1 MMNDLGKPKR
11 PGIIEKD
18 YNLHRLLGR
27 IQEDEYLS
35 ENLAFKGGTCL
46 IKAHIGYFRFSEDID
61 FSWKDRA
68 IWEGKSQSATK
79 RSCSKEIAQI
89 LLRFS
94 SIGND
99 LGLEFKG
106 QKDDPKEVH
115 LSSGGRMMVLYMG
128 YHSELFDRTD
138 RVKIE
143 VNLVEDLYYPVRNM
157 NLRTYLESL
166 RSDELRF
173 LFKDQF
179 ESYSRSVN
187 IPCYDTREIFIE
199 KCRAALTRKVSKLRD
214 FIDIHYLK
222 EKYGLRIED
231 LEDQIIS
238 KTRFSIDLYKRY
250 RENLELAVLPASIP
264 EANDELDLLIIDP
277 PGDMMKGIVSIQN
290 ELDEIRKVI

>member
-1 MMNDLGKPKR
+1 MKQFFEMMNDLGKPKR

-18 YNLHRLLGR
+18 YHLHRLLGR

-61 FSWKDRA
+61 FSWKDRTL
-68 IWEGKSQSATK
+68 WEGKSQSATK

-94 SIGND
+94 SIGKD
-99 LGLEFKG
+99 LGFEFKG
-106 QKDDPKEVH
+106 QKDDPLEVH
-115 LSSGGRMMVLYMG
+115 LSSGGRMIVLYMG

-157 NLRTYLESL
+157 SLRTYLESL

-179 ESYSRSVN
+179 ERYSRSVN
-187 IPCYDTREIFIE
+187 ISCYDTREIFIE
-199 KCRAALTRKVSKLRD
+199 KYRAALTRKPP
-214 FIDIHYLK
+214 IT
-222 EKYGLRIED
+222 GGMPM
-231 LEDQIIS
+231 
-238 KTRFSIDLYKRY
+238 
-250 RENLELAVLPASIP
+250 LARAPTTPA
-264 EANDELDLLIIDP
+264 
-277 PGDMMKGIVSIQN
+277 
-290 ELDEIRKVI
+290 